1 MALTAIALAASLAAS
16 GCNPDLGQLPA
27 FEGSVAEAALRFGDL
42 PAEARQRLRERMDK
56 FRFDELVEI
65 SRDGIAGQ
73 QNYHPELRS
82 LQYGMQYC
90 ETLSRRDWRPDAK
103 YTALSYCE
111 GAHCLLVTID
121 GRHVMRAERLL
132 SESDVEELLR
142 QQPSA
147 AGAQP
152 EFAPGRLL
160 VGTKAGLKDAE
171 VDSQARGL
179 GAAKGRRIGKG
190 NLFVVDLP
198 SAGNERAM
206 LAVLARNPH
215 FRFVELD
222 YKVPASFAA
231 NDPYL
236 GSQWHL
242 GKINASTAWDT
253 AQGAGVTVAI
263 LDSGVNGAHPDLAP
277 RMVAGWNV
285 IDGNSDTSDVNG
297 HGTMVAG
304 TAAASLNNGAG
315 VAGTAGAA
323 KLMPVRIADANA
335 YAYWSNVATGLYW
348 AADNGAKVAN
358 ISYSGAATS
367 SSVMAAADYM
377 RAKGGMV
384 FISAG
389 NAGTEVTSTTSA
401 SITVVSATNSSDTRT
416 SWSNWGSLVSLAAPG
431 EGIWTTERG
440 GSYSAPSGTSF
451 AAPMAAG
458 VAALVMSARPD
469 LSVAQVQS
477 SLYSSAKD
485 LGDVGRDK
493 YYGYGRIDA
502 AAAVQL
508 AKAAVAVDTQAPSVS
523 ITSPSSGSSVSGLVS
538 VALNAS
544 DNVGVTKVDLL
555 VNGTVVATDTS
566 APFGFS
572 WDSATLANGSATLV
586 VRGTDAAGNVG
597 SSAGVTVSVANPVA
611 ADTTPPVA
619 KLINPANGAV
629 VSGTVGIS
637 VSASDNAGTAGL
649 KQSLYVDGVL
659 VASGTGGSLSY
670 SWNTRKAASGAHT
683 IKAVVTD
690 AAGNSSTSTVSVSK

>member
-27 FEGSVAEAALRFGDL
+27 FDGSVAEAALRFGDL
-42 PAEARQRLRERMDK
+42 PAEAKQRLRERMSK

-65 SRDGIAGQ
+65 SRDGIEGQ
-73 QNYHPELRS
+73 HSYRPELGG
-82 LQYGMQYC
+82 LQYGKQYC
-90 ETLSRRDWRPDAK
+90 ETLSRSDWRRDAK
-103 YTALSYCE
+103 VTALSYCE
-111 GAHCLLVTID
+111 GTQCLLVTVE
-121 GRHVMRAERLL
+121 GHHVLRAERIL
-132 SESDVEELLR
+132 SDADIEELLR

-147 AGAQP
+147 AGAEPQ
-152 EFAPGRLL
+152 FAPGRLL
-160 VGTKAGLKDAE
+160 VGAKAGLKDTE
-171 VDSQARGL
+171 VDAQARGL
-179 GAAKGRRIGKG
+179 GAAKARRIGKG
-190 NLFVVDLP
+190 NLFIVDLP
-198 SAGNERAM
+198 SVGNERAM
-206 LAVLARNPH
+206 LAVLGRNPH

-253 AQGAGVTVAI
+253 AQGSGVTVAI
-263 LDSGVNGAHPDLAP
+263 LDSGVNGAHPDLAS
-277 RMVAGWNV
+277 RMVPGWNV

-304 TAAASLNNGAG
+304 TAVASLNNGAG

-323 KLMPVRIADANA
+323 RLMPVRISDANA

-367 SSVMAAADYM
+367 ASVMAAADYM

-389 NAGTEVTSTTSA
+389 NAGTEVTASTSA

-416 SWSNWGSLVSLAAPG
+416 SWSNWGSLVKLAAPG

-469 LSVAQVQS
+469 LSVAQVEDA
-477 SLYSSAKD
+477 LVSSAKD

-508 AKAAVAVDTQAPSVS
+508 AKAAVAADTQAPSMA
-523 ITSPSSGSSVSGLVS
+523 ITSPSSGASVSGLVAVS
-538 VALNAS
+538 VGAS
-544 DNVGVTKVDLL
+544 DNVGVTKADLL
-555 VNGTVVATDTS
+555 VNGVVVATDTS
-566 APFGFS
+566 APFAFS
-572 WDSATLANGSATLV
+572 WDSSAFANGNVSLM
-586 VRGTDAAGNVG
+586 VRGSDAAGNVG
-597 SSAGVTVSVANPVA
+597 SSAAVTVAIANTVA
-611 ADTTPPVA
+611 ADTQPPVVSL
-619 KLINPANGAV
+619 KNPANGAV
-629 VSGTVGIS
+629 VSGTVSIS
-637 VSASDNAGTAGL
+637 VSASDNAATTGL
-649 KQSLYVDGVL
+649 KQSLYIDGML

-670 SWNTRKAASGAHT
+670 NWNTRKAASGAHA
-683 IKAVVTD
+683 IKAVATD
-690 AAGNSSTSTVSVSK
+690 AAGNSASTTVTVSK